1 MSPALI
7 NIHRVI
13 VFTFSRACGFSSFH
27 IKCIAALLCL
37 ALLCSCASTAQDGG
51 GQTSPADAAQ
61 AGINEDEVDAAI
73 ERAAK
78 AALGEREGAVV
89 VMDAQNGRLRAVVN
103 PRLAF
108 EQAFPP
114 GSAIKPFTAL
124 AALRAGLIDAETNML
139 CPAHYER
146 EDFHIACTHP
156 KSKAPIDLAHALGY
170 SCNYYFARVGERL
183 SAGAFDSTL
192 ASFGFG
198 ARTGVNATN
207 ESAGSLRR
215 GDKSAADVLGEG
227 DHLLVTPI
235 QLASAYAALT
245 NGGHLYRPQRAPAK
259 DFIAQPMARINIAAP
274 HRAILINGMRGATSY
289 GTAASAGLDSLGV
302 KVYGKTGTS
311 ASSNGFR
318 TQGWF
323 VGILDDAPPGGIQKP
338 ESVRLVVLVFLRRA
352 HGAESA
358 QVARPVFEEYLRA
371 RQGSAA
377 HESGA
382 EVASRNDAGNEDAR
396 AVAESDQN
404 SSAALFRVKVTTT
417 TARSDSSKSIESAM
431 RSLTLEE
438 YVSGVL
444 AAESSTENEIEAL
457 KAQAIVVRT
466 FALRNRGRHAE
477 EGFDFCT
484 TTHCERYVFT
494 GDGRARPTSNAAA
507 IDAAVAETS
516 GLVLQDGRGQLAD
529 SYFSV
534 ACGGMTANIQS
545 LWGVADAPGYLRG
558 VSDDYCTTMPHHHW
572 TDVISAAQLLKA
584 LRSDPQTDV
593 GARLNEL
600 VVTRR
605 DATGRAEL
613 ITLEGE
619 RRKTVR
625 GWDFKLI
632 VGRALGWNL
641 LKSSRFTVTRAGTN
655 FVFRGGGFGH
665 GLGLCQEGAHV
676 MAARGSTYRQI
687 VGKYFPGTTIAAN
700 TVAQAD
706 RAGLPDSVSS
716 SPFERAS
723 SSPFSMSLASY
734 LVPAVA
740 TAQTISMSQNGRLS
754 LSSEHFRV
762 SYPSS
767 ATRREVETVLRTL
780 EAARADIERRLTIA
794 GLALAAEPMLN
805 IFIHETTPDFI
816 AATGQPGWAAA
827 ASRGSRME
835 LQPLALLRRRGV
847 VATTLRHEYAHF
859 VIELLGRG
867 RTPRWLSEGLAIY
880 VAGEGATLARF
891 QPKSKWTR
899 DELERKLSR
908 PASSAEMRALYA
920 ASYNEVRILI
930 RTEGEKEVW
939 HRVAQSLN

>member
-1 MSPALI
+1 MKARSCRLS
-7 NIHRVI
+7 NH
-13 VFTFSRACGFSSFH
+13 SFILH
-27 IKCIAALLCL
+27 PSAFILAFLWL
-37 ALLCSCASTAQDGG
+37 ALSCSCASTARDGVG
-51 GQTSPADAAQ
+51 PTTPVEAAQ
-61 AGINEDEVDAAI
+61 SNINEDEVDAAI
-73 ERAAK
+73 ARAAK
-78 AALGEREGAVV
+78 AALGEREGTVV
-89 VMDAQNGRLRAVVN
+89 VMDAQNGRLRAVIN
-103 PRLAF
+103 PHIAF

-156 KSKAPIDLAHALGY
+156 KSKAPLDLAHAIGY

-183 SAGAFDSTL
+183 SAGAFERTL
-192 ASFGFG
+192 FSFGFG
-198 ARTGVNATN
+198 ERTGVNATN
-207 ESAGSLRR
+207 ESAGALRR
-215 GDKSAADVLGEG
+215 GEQSAGDVLGEG

-259 DFIAQPMARINIAAP
+259 DFIPQPTARINIAAQ
-274 HRAILINGMRGATSY
+274 HRTILINGMRGATSY
-289 GTAASAGLDSLGV
+289 GTAAAAGLASLSV

-323 VGILDDAPPGGIQKP
+323 VGILDDAPPESSSKP
-338 ESVRLVVLVFLRRA
+338 ESVQLVVLVFLRRA

-358 QVARPVFEEYLRA
+358 EVARPVFEEYLRA
-371 RQGSAA
+371 RRSVAAPESSAA
-377 HESGA
+377 I
-382 EVASRNDAGNEDAR
+382 ASRNDAGSENG
-396 AVAESDQN
+396 
-404 SSAALFRVKVTTT
+404 SAATASDAETSAMRFRVKVTT
-417 TARSDSSKSIESAM
+417 RSDSSAGVESTM

-438 YVSGVL
+438 YVRGVL

-457 KAQAIVVRT
+457 KAQAVVVRT
-466 FALRNRGRHAE
+466 FALKNRGRHAQ

-494 GDGRARPTSNAAA
+494 GEGGARPTSNAAA
-507 IDAAVAETS
+507 IDAAVAETR
-516 GLVLQDGRGQLAD
+516 GEVLQDGRGQLVD

-545 LWGVADAPGYLRG
+545 LWGTMDAPGYLRG
-558 VSDDYCTTMPHHHW
+558 VSDDYCATMPHHHW
-572 TDVISAAQLLKA
+572 TDIIPAERLLKA

-593 GARLNEL
+593 GAKLRD
-600 VVTRR
+600 VIVTRR
-605 DATGRAEL
+605 DATGRADL

-641 LKSSRFTVTRAGTN
+641 LKSSRFTVSRAGTN
-655 FVFRGGGFGH
+655 FVFRGAGFGH

-676 MAARGSTYRQI
+676 MALRGSTYKQI
-687 VGKYFPGTTIAAN
+687 VGKYFPGTSIATK
-700 TVAQAD
+700 TVSQSESAS
-706 RAGLPDSVSS
+706 LTDSVSS
-716 SPFERAS
+716 SPSERVS
-723 SSPFSMSLASY
+723 SSSFDHVSRSPLSMSHASY
-734 LVPAVA
+734 LVAAAA
-740 TAQTISMSQNGRLS
+740 TSQTILMSQTARLS

-767 ATRREVETVLRTL
+767 TTRREVDTVLRIL
-780 EAARADIERRLTIA
+780 EAARADIERRLAIA
-794 GLALAAEPMLN
+794 GLVFPADTSLN
-805 IFIHETTPDFI
+805 IFINETTQDFI

-847 VATTLRHEYAHF
+847 VVTTLRHEYAHF
-859 VIELLGRG
+859 VIDLLGRG
-867 RTPRWLSEGLAIY
+867 KTPRWLSEGLAIY
-880 VAGEGATLARF
+880 VAGEGAMLARF
-891 QPKSKWTR
+891 NPKSKWTR
-899 DELERKLSR
+899 EELERRLER
-908 PASSAEMRALYA
+908 PASADEMRSLYA
-920 ASYNEVRILI
+920 ASFNEVRALV
-930 RTEGEKEVW
+930 RAEGEKGAW
-939 HRVAQSLN
+939 HRVAQSSN